1 MEYYAAAL
9 REQGAVKINTDGIMI
24 KGCLLNREKI
34 VVMAFCH
41 TESVKDCK
49 HQRSGLFENLSSQK
63 EAERSDLII
72 RFLEAGTEEL
82 MAGYETA
89 CDFDG
94 KRKCI
99 ELFQSFMELFE
110 GVAAK
115 KRLIR
120 GKTITLIIICG
131 QKMQVLSNTKK
142 DIYVIKSEGLS
153 KQREY
158 ERIDLSREIF
168 MIRGY
173 IAEYQTIVI
182 GSDTLFERLSDREL
196 VMNLCPQMCRDSDTM
211 EYILGCISE
220 NIRGKGMMEPY
231 CGGAVCIK

>member
-24 KGCLLNREKI
+24 KGCLLNGEKI

-158 ERIDLSREIF
+158 ERIDLSREMF
-168 MIRGY
+168 EKSCGYKKTSYNDAIRTLKEKGY
-173 IAEYQTIVI
+173 LVQTAEHQYEFHTK
-182 GSDTLFERLSDREL
+182 
-196 VMNLCPQMCRDSDTM
+196 PQRINGRIPAYMFGED
-211 EYILGCISE
+211 EFF
-220 NIRGKGMMEPY
+220 
-231 CGGAVCIK
+231 